1 MKKILFMSP
10 ECGACKSQKQ
20 QINDYL
26 KSNGKTAKI
35 SVINVDQHPD
45 KFKFVEVLPTW
56 MFLLPKKKCI
66 IKTGIIEPRQLFGGR
81 SSSFGKELLP
91 GINDLAYYGKE
102 FPNGKGFD
110 ISNSHYQNVEAVWG
124 KGDDTLNAGVGGSR
138 SLGPDKVTEMYTSKY
153 LNDIRMA
160 HPSDQLGT
168 ALALNRACNIEKNKS
183 SKSVGLVANSS
194 SGPQIVDTTTGFGR
208 RRRSSRFGYSLYSQM
223 GPAYEIGNQY
233 LIDRETGNKLY
244 SGARQFETPRP
255 NKVTTGFI
263 GQAPGYEA
271 NKYDISSFISSFGKK
286 SKKTNVSGKK
296 AVNKVKQN
304 NTRSKNASY

>member
-1 MKKILFMSP
+1 MSP

-26 KSNGKTAKI
+26 KSVGKTAKI

-45 KFKFVEVLPTW
+45 KFKFIEVLPTW

-91 GINDLAYYGKE
+91 GINDLVYYGKE

-110 ISNSHYQNVEAVWG
+110 IPNSHYQNVEAVWG

-168 ALALNRACNIEKNKS
+168 ALALNRTCNIQKNNT
-183 SKSVGLVANSS
+183 SKSVGLVADSKS
-194 SGPQIVDTTTGFGR
+194 PQIVDNTTGFGR
-208 RRRSSRFGYSLYSQM
+208 RRNFRFGYSLYSQM

-271 NKYDISSFISSFGKK
+271 NKYRLSSFGKK
-286 SKKTNVSGKK
+286 VKTNTS
-296 AVNKVKQN
+296 
-304 NTRSKNASY
+304 SY